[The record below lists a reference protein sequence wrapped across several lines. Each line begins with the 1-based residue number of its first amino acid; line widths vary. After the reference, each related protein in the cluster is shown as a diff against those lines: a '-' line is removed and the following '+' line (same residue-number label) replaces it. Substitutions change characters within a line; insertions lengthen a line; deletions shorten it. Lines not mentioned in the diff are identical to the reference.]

1 MARKTFV
8 LDTNVLLH
16 SADALNS
23 FEDNEIVIPIVV
35 LDEID
40 KFKKG
45 SSEINRNARLFIKK
59 LDELRLQG
67 SLTDGIE
74 LPNGGLLKVVI
85 DLGKTAMS
93 KLLPDGFE
101 NSNDNRILA
110 HVLELK
116 KHNKTRKTI
125 LVSKDINMRVKADAM
140 GITAEDYEADKVEIN
155 ELYTGQT
162 EIYITPEE
170 MSDFYKTGKMTNHI
184 EDLKPNEYVTMINS
198 NNPNGTALGRYDS
211 IMREIVPLK
220 IEDSIFGITP
230 RNREQRFAADM
241 LLNDKIKLVTIMGK
255 AGTGKTLLA
264 LAAGLSKVIG
274 SSDIYDGDD
283 EVTRFRKLNVYRP
296 IIPMGKDIGYLP
308 GREEDKIHPYMYP
321 IYDNLE
327 YLLHDDSF
335 RKDDEKFSGT
345 NITAKYLQDAE
356 KLEVKALTYIRGR
369 SLPYQIILVDE
380 AQNLTPHEAKTII
393 TRAGEGTKIILTGDI
408 NQIDNPYID
417 STSNGL
423 AYIVERF
430 KYQNLAAHVTL
441 TKGERSDLAELAATL
456 LD

>member
-16 SADALNS
+16 SADSLNS

-59 LDELRLQG
+59 LDQLRLQG

-74 LPNGGLLKVVI
+74 LPNGGILKVVI
-85 DLGKTAMS
+85 DLGKNTLA
-93 KLLPDGFE
+93 KLLPDGIE

-110 HVLELK
+110 HVLALK
-116 KHNKTRKTI
+116 KENKNQKTI

-162 EIYITPEE
+162 EIYISPEE
-170 MSDFYKTGKMTNHI
+170 MSDFYKTGKMTKHI

-241 LLNDKIKLVTIMGK
+241 L
-255 AGTGKTLLA
+255 
-264 LAAGLSKVIG
+264 
-274 SSDIYDGDD
+274 
-283 EVTRFRKLNVYRP
+283 
-296 IIPMGKDIGYLP
+296 
-308 GREEDKIHPYMYP
+308 
-321 IYDNLE
+321 
-327 YLLHDDSF
+327 
-335 RKDDEKFSGT
+335 
-345 NITAKYLQDAE
+345 
-356 KLEVKALTYIRGR
+356 
-369 SLPYQIILVDE
+369 
-380 AQNLTPHEAKTII
+380 
-393 TRAGEGTKIILTGDI
+393 
-408 NQIDNPYID
+408 
-417 STSNGL
+417 
-423 AYIVERF
+423 
-430 KYQNLAAHVTL
+430 
-441 TKGERSDLAELAATL
+441 
-456 LD
+456 

>member
-16 SADALNS
+16 SADSLNS

-59 LDELRLQG
+59 LDQLRLQG

-74 LPNGGLLKVVI
+74 LPNGGILKVVI
-85 DLGKTAMS
+85 DLGKNTLA
-93 KLLPDGFE
+93 KLLPDGIE

-110 HVLELK
+110 HVLALK
-116 KHNKTRKTI
+116 KENKNQKTI

-162 EIYITPEE
+162 EIYISPEE
-170 MSDFYKTGKMTNHI
+170 MSDFYKTGKMTKHI

-241 LLNDKIKLVTIMGK
+241 LLNDKIKLVTLMGK

-274 SSDIYDGDD
+274 SSDVYDADE
-283 EVTRFRKLNVYRP
+283 EVTKFRKLNVYRP
-296 IIPMGKDIGYLP
+296 IVPMGKDIGYLP

-335 RKDDEKFSGT
+335 KKDDEKFSGT